1 MHVCVYV
8 LLYIIMFACI
18 YKCKEVYL
26 LARVLSTKVTVA
38 TPGLPTTWPLVI
50 EVIEMLNISSSSI
63 ILSELI
69 IMSNETLVNPIGK
82 VTA

>member
-26 LARVLSTKVTVA
+26 LARVLSAIVTVA
-38 TPGLPTTWPLVI
+38 TPGLPTMWPLVI
-50 EVIEMLNISSSSI
+50 EVMEMLNISSSSI
-63 ILSELI
+63 ILSLFI

-82 VTA
+82 VTV